1 MNTATKLAS
10 ATLLAFGILA
20 FAPAAMA
27 ADVPDL
33 PVAAKPADQ
42 PVSAKSEGC
51 TTVDGTK
58 CFVDLHT
65 GIHMAYVEVG
75 PADGKP
81 LILLHGLT
89 DTARSWAPAMA
100 ALHAADPSLHIF
112 ALDQRGHGGSS
123 MPSNAACMASPKAC
137 FAPALFAA
145 DVVSFM
151 NEKGIAKTTLAG
163 HSMGSIVAQ
172 VTALNRPERIEK
184 IILLATTN
192 SSKDNPVIS
201 EYVLKE
207 PVMGAWKKALDAK
220 GITNPEAVWNA
231 TPRDADPKADDWIL
245 KNWDVD
251 PVADQAFVGSIVPD
265 TAVTK
270 MGTWIGAT
278 SALLEFDNTAALAK
292 LTTPTLVL
300 WGGQDAIFY
309 FQPDQTGML
318 AALRTS
324 KAPFVWKQYGTKLLP
339 KSGFQE
345 NEIGHNVQWDAP
357 QQVAGDIISFM
368 NTGKPSADAYHA
380 DMTDGT
386 VKIVTDAGKA
396 VLITGN

>member
-1 MNTATKLAS
+1 MKKMAYLAQ
-10 ATLLAFGILA
+10 AGLLAIGLSV
-20 FAPAAMA
+20 PAVA
-27 ADVPDL
+27 ADVPSL
-33 PVAAKPADQ
+33 PVAEKPMVQ
-42 PVSAKSEGC
+42 SNGC
-51 TTVDGTK
+51 ATVDDTK

-65 GIHMAYVEVG
+65 GIRMAYVEVG
-75 PADGKP
+75 PADGKAV
-81 LILLHGLT
+81 ILLHGLT
-89 DTARSWAPAMA
+89 DTARSWSLAMA
-100 ALHAADPSLHIF
+100 ALHGADPSLHIY
-112 ALDQRGHGGSS
+112 ALDQRGHGASS
-123 MPSNAACMASPKAC
+123 MPAGSACMASTKSC
-137 FAPALFAA
+137 FVPTLMAA

-151 NEKGIAKTTLAG
+151 NEKGIAKATIAG

-172 VTALNRPERIEK
+172 VVALNRPERVEK
-184 IILLATTN
+184 IILVATTN
-192 SSKDNPVIS
+192 STKNNPVVS

-207 PVMGAWKKALDAK
+207 PVLGAWKKALDAK
-220 GITNPEAVWNA
+220 GITSAEAVWNA

-251 PVADQAFVGSIVPD
+251 TIADQALVNSIVPD

-292 LTTPTLVL
+292 LTTPVLVL
-300 WGGQDAIFY
+300 WGAQDPLFY

-324 KAPFVWKQYGTKLLP
+324 KAPFIWKQYGVKLLP

-357 QQVAGDIISFM
+357 MQVAGDILSFM
-368 NTGKPSADAYHA
+368 NTGKPSADGNHA
-380 DMTDGT
+380 DMSSGSA
-386 VKIVTDAGKA
+386 KIVVDAGKA
-396 VLITGN
+396 VLISGN